1 MTKYKIAIASDHAG
15 FFLKKE
21 LLEYLIQSNYSVMDL
36 GTSNEE
42 SVDYPEFGHKAA
54 RAILDG
60 KADFG
65 IICCGTGIGIGIV
78 ANKHQ
83 GVRAAVCHNVL
94 TARFSRAHNDAN
106 ILALGSRV
114 IDINVAKECLK
125 VFLSTPFEGGR
136 HERRIEQ
143 IELI

>member
-21 LLEYLIQSNYSVMDL
+21 LLEYLIQSNYQVMDL
-36 GTSNEE
+36 GTFNEE

-54 RAILDG
+54 SVIQDG
-60 KADFG
+60 SADFG

-94 TARFSRAHNDAN
+94 TARLSRAHNDAN

-114 IDINVAKECLK
+114 IDINVAKDCLK

-143 IELI
+143 IDLI

>member
-1 MTKYKIAIASDHAG
+1 M
-15 FFLKKE
+15 
-21 LLEYLIQSNYSVMDL
+21 
-36 GTSNEE
+36 
-42 SVDYPEFGHKAA
+42 
-54 RAILDG
+54 
-60 KADFG
+60 
-65 IICCGTGIGIGIV
+65 

>member
-1 MTKYKIAIASDHAG
+1 MKVSIGSDHAG
-15 FFLKKE
+15 FELKQKIIE
-21 LLEYLIQSNYSVMDL
+21 KYSSFNFNDYGAFSVD
-36 GTSNEE
+36 

-143 IELI
+143 IDLI

>member
-21 LLEYLIQSNYSVMDL
+21 LLEYLIQSNYQVMDL
-36 GTSNEE
+36 GTFNEE

-54 RAILDG
+54 SVIQDG
-60 KADFG
+60 SADFG

-114 IDINVAKECLK
+114 IDINVAKDCLK